1 MAVTTTTTVPVRQS
15 AVSPTLVLVAGWLV
29 PGLGHVLV
37 KKPIRAALLFVSI
50 VSMFFLGMMMHGK
63 VYSATN
69 GDMLDLLGF
78 VGEMGSPLLYVIAHA
93 ASMGGQVLTDTISD
107 YGSKF
112 AVVAGLLNVM
122 AAVDAQSLAN
132 GRKESL

>member
-1 MAVTTTTTVPVRQS
+1 MAVTTTSTVPVRQS
-15 AVSPTLVLVAGWLV
+15 AVSPLLVLVAGWLV

-37 KKPIRAALLFVSI
+37 RKPIRAALLFVSI
-50 VSMFFLGMMMHGK
+50 VSMFCIGMMMHGK

-78 VGEMGSPLLYVIAHA
+78 VGQMGSPLLYVIAHGIGLGA
-93 ASMGGQVLTDTISD
+93 QVLTDTVSD

-132 GRKESL
+132 GRKAGL

>member
-1 MAVTTTTTVPVRQS
+1 MAATETTVVPVRHS
-15 AVSPTLVLVAGWLV
+15 THSPTLILIAGWIV
-29 PGLGHVLV
+29 PGLGHLLL
-37 KKPIRAALLFVSI
+37 KKPIRAALLFVS
-50 VSMFFLGMMMHGK
+50 VASMFFIGMALHGK

-93 ASMGGQVLTDTISD
+93 AGIGGTVLTDTLSD

-132 GRKESL
+132 GRKAGL

>member
-1 MAVTTTTTVPVRQS
+1 MAVTTTSTVPVRQS
-15 AVSPTLVLVAGWLV
+15 TVSPVLVLVAGWLV

-37 KKPIRAALLFVSI
+37 RKPIRAALLFVSV
-50 VSMFFLGMMMHGK
+50 VSMFALGMMMHGK

-78 VGEMGSPLLYVIAHA
+78 VGQMGSPLLYVIAHGLGI
-93 ASMGGQVLTDTISD
+93 GGQVLTDTVSD

-112 AVVAGLLNVM
+112 AVVAGLMNVM

-132 GRKESL
+132 GRKAGL